1 MNRDW
6 IVIEENQSKGVFNT
20 ALFVRNIKAYLNAD
34 CEALE
39 WWGEIGDTEEVRG
52 IETPSPWEELAFNS
66 EHASTNMKAYHYS
79 DLIW

>member
-1 MNRDW
+1 MKMNRDW

-39 WWGEIGDTEEVRG
+39 
-52 IETPSPWEELAFNS
+52 
-66 EHASTNMKAYHYS
+66 
-79 DLIW
+79 